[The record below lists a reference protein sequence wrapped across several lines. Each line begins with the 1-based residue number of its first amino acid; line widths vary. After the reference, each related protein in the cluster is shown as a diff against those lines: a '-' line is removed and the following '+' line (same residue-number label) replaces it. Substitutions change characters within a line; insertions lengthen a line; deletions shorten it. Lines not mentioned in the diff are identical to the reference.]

1 MSLNN
6 KLPGLLMLD
15 VKEPYEPSPTF
26 ALEPIGSSG
35 DMTDKLG
42 FLLSLQKQRTGMHT
56 LPGAHPRGKRLR
68 LKKYPVS

>member
-42 FLLSLQKQRTGMHT
+42 FLLSSSNEKGQACTH
-56 LPGAHPRGKRLR
+56 
-68 LKKYPVS
+68 YPTSISGV